1 MSSWRKKLLV
11 LFIGALVVCAIVF
24 WGTAAGVLCLIL
36 LIQSF
41 QTMIFTHVSSSELAK
56 QFQEDGEH
64 VKGWK

>member
-1 MSSWRKKLLV
+1 MSSWRKKLLILV
-11 LFIGALVVCAIVF
+11 IVALVVCAIVF
-24 WGTAAGVLCLIL
+24 WGTAAGVLCIFL

-41 QTMIFTHVSSSELAK
+41 QIMIFTHVASNELAK